1 MYYIGIDVSKEDL
14 SVFNGEDLNFINKK
28 GLKSF
33 KKYLKKKYNL
43 SEIALIFEP
52 IGIRL
57 SRSD

>member
-52 IGIRL
+52 TGIRL
-57 SRSD
+57 NRSD